1 MRKNISLTAKE
12 FNRII
17 EKNVKPTI
25 VSYFKRRGFNINE
38 YTVDEVVSMFDEKLA
53 KSIDKYDE
61 TKSQGAWFSTIA
73 LHSAYDYI
81 TDEYRWNKHN
91 QSMSIV
97 DKDGDYSEMEFSDY
111 SSSDNTRPDNMLA
124 SSEILAVLD
133 KALNMLSEEDALI
146 IRLKMKGYSNEEIG
160 EELGINDGAVRTK
173 ICRAR
178 KRFKEIPVI
187 AKMYAEIF
195 GDTYIQAA

>member
-1 MRKNISLTAKE
+1 MRKNISLTSKE
-12 FNRII
+12 FNRIV

-111 SSSDNTRPDNMLA
+111 RSSDNARPDNMLA

-133 KALNMLSEEDALI
+133 KAPNMLSEEDALI

>member
-1 MRKNISLTAKE
+1 MRTNVTLTAKE
-12 FNRII
+12 LNHIV

-111 SSSDNTRPDNMLA
+111 RSSDNTRPDNMLD

-133 KALNMLSEEDALI
+133 KAPNMLSEEDALI

>member
-1 MRKNISLTAKE
+1 MRKNISLTSKE
-12 FNRII
+12 FNRIV

-111 SSSDNTRPDNMLA
+111 RSSDNTRPDNMLA
-124 SSEILAVLD
+124 SSEILAVLN

-178 KRFKEIPVI
+178 KRFKELPVI

>member
-1 MRKNISLTAKE
+1 MKRNVSLTSKNL
-12 FNRII
+12 NRIV

-111 SSSDNTRPDNMLA
+111 RSSDNTRPDNMLA

>member
-91 QSMSIV
+91 QSMCIV

-111 SSSDNTRPDNMLA
+111 RSSDNTRPDNMLA

-178 KRFKEIPVI
+178 KRFKELPVI
-187 AKMYAEIF
+187 AKMCSEIF
-195 GDTYIQAA
+195 GDSYNKAA

>member
-12 FNRII
+12 FNRIV

-111 SSSDNTRPDNMLA
+111 RSSDNTRPDNMLA
-124 SSEILAVLD
+124 LSEILAVLD

-146 IRLKMKGYSNEEIG
+146 ICLKMKGYSNEEIG

-195 GDTYIQAA
+195 GNTYIQAA

>member
-1 MRKNISLTAKE
+1 MKKNVSLTSKNL
-12 FNRII
+12 NRIV

-91 QSMSIV
+91 QSMCIV

-111 SSSDNTRPDNMLA
+111 RSSDNTRPDNMLA

-133 KALNMLSEEDALI
+133 KALNILSEEDALI

-178 KRFKEIPVI
+178 KRFKELPVI
-187 AKMYAEIF
+187 ADMCSEIF
-195 GDTYIQAA
+195 GDSYNKAA

>member
-61 TKSQGAWFSTIA
+61 TKSQGAWFSAIA
-73 LHSAYDYI
+73 RNCAYDYI
-81 TDEYRWNKHN
+81 MKEYFWNRLH
-91 QSMSIV
+91 QSMNFV
-97 DKDGDYSEMEFSDY
+97 DKDGECYEMDFSDY
-111 SSSDNTRPDNMLA
+111 RCSDNERPDNIIA
-124 SSEILAVLD
+124 SSER
-133 KALNMLSEEDALI
+133 LSVIKNATGFLSDEDACTI
-146 IRLKMKGYSNEEIG
+146 KLKMKDYSNEEIA
-160 EELGINDGAVRTK
+160 EEFGINDGAVRTK

-187 AKMYAEIF
+187 SKMYAEIF

>member
-25 VSYFKRRGFNINE
+25 VSYFKSRGFNINE

-111 SSSDNTRPDNMLA
+111 RSSDNTRPDNMLA

>member
-12 FNRII
+12 FNRIV

-111 SSSDNTRPDNMLA
+111 RSSDNTRPDNMLA

>member
-1 MRKNISLTAKE
+1 MRKNISLTSKE
-12 FNRII
+12 FNRIV

-111 SSSDNTRPDNMLA
+111 RSSDNTRPDNMLA

-146 IRLKMKGYSNEEIG
+146 IRLKMKGYSNEEIA
-160 EELGINDGAVRTK
+160 EEFGINDGAVRTK

-178 KRFKEIPVI
+178 KRFKELPVI
-187 AKMYAEIF
+187 AKICSEIF
-195 GDTYIQAA
+195 GDSYNKAA

>member
-61 TKSQGAWFSTIA
+61 TKSQGAWFSAIA
-73 LHSAYDYI
+73 RNCAYDYI
-81 TDEYRWNKHN
+81 MKEYLWNRLH
-91 QSMSIV
+91 QSMNFV
-97 DKDGDYSEMEFSDY
+97 DKDGECYEMDFSDY
-111 SSSDNTRPDNMLA
+111 RCSDNERPDNIIA
-124 SSEILAVLD
+124 SSER
-133 KALNMLSEEDALI
+133 LSVIKNATDFLSDEDACTI
-146 IRLKMKGYSNEEIG
+146 KLKMKDYSNEEIA
-160 EELGINDGAVRTK
+160 EEFGINDGAVRTK

>member
-1 MRKNISLTAKE
+1 MRKNISLTSKE

-91 QSMSIV
+91 QSMCIV
-97 DKDGDYSEMEFSDY
+97 DKYGDYSEMEFSDY
-111 SSSDNTRPDNMLA
+111 RSSDNTRPDNMLA

-195 GDTYIQAA
+195 GNTYIQAA

>member
-1 MRKNISLTAKE
+1 MRTNVTLTAKE
-12 FNRII
+12 LNHIV

-38 YTVDEVVSMFDEKLA
+38 YTVEEVVSMFDEKLA

-91 QSMSIV
+91 QSMCIV

-111 SSSDNTRPDNMLA
+111 RSSDNTRPDNMLA

>member
-12 FNRII
+12 LNRII

-91 QSMSIV
+91 QSMCIV

-111 SSSDNTRPDNMLA
+111 RSSDNTRPDNMLA

>member
-1 MRKNISLTAKE
+1 MRKNISLTSKE
-12 FNRII
+12 FNRIV

-91 QSMSIV
+91 QSMCIV

-111 SSSDNTRPDNMLA
+111 RSSDNTRPDNMLA
-124 SSEILAVLD
+124 SSEILAVLN

-178 KRFKEIPVI
+178 KRFKELPVI

>member
-1 MRKNISLTAKE
+1 MRKNISLTSKNL
-12 FNRII
+12 NRIV

-91 QSMSIV
+91 QSMYIV

-111 SSSDNTRPDNMLA
+111 RSSDNIRPDNMLA

-133 KALNMLSEEDALI
+133 KALNILSEEDALI

-160 EELGINDGAVRTK
+160 EEFGINDGAVRTK

>member
-17 EKNVKPTI
+17 EKNVKSTI

-111 SSSDNTRPDNMLA
+111 RSSDNVRPDNMLA

>member
-61 TKSQGAWFSTIA
+61 TKSHGAWFSTIA

-91 QSMSIV
+91 QSMCIV

-111 SSSDNTRPDNMLA
+111 RCSDNERPDNIIA
-124 SSEILAVLD
+124 SRER
-133 KALNMLSEEDALI
+133 LSVIKNATGFLRDEDACTI
-146 IRLKMKGYSNEEIG
+146 KLKMKDYSNEEIA
-160 EELGINDGAVRTK
+160 EEFGINDGACRTK
-173 ICRAR
+173 VFRAR
-178 KRFKEIPVI
+178 KRFKELPVI
-187 AKMYAEIF
+187 ADMCSEIF
-195 GDTYIQAA
+195 GDSYNKAA

>member
-1 MRKNISLTAKE
+1 MKQKKSLTAKE
-12 FNRII
+12 LNRII

-25 VSYFKRRGFNINE
+25 VSYFKSREFYINE
-38 YTVDEVVSMFDEKLA
+38 YTVEEVVCMFDEKLA

-111 SSSDNTRPDNMLA
+111 RSSDNARPDNMLA

>member
-1 MRKNISLTAKE
+1 MRKNISLTSKE
-12 FNRII
+12 FNRIV

-111 SSSDNTRPDNMLA
+111 RSSDNTRPDNMLA

-160 EELGINDGAVRTK
+160 EELGINDGACRTK
-173 ICRAR
+173 VFRAR

>member
-1 MRKNISLTAKE
+1 MKRNVSLTSKNL
-12 FNRII
+12 NRIV

-111 SSSDNTRPDNMLA
+111 RSSDNTRPDNMLA

-173 ICRAR
+173 ICRVR

-187 AKMYAEIF
+187 SKMYAEIF

>member
-111 SSSDNTRPDNMLA
+111 RSSDNTRPDNMLA
-124 SSEILAVLD
+124 SSEILVVLD

-160 EELGINDGAVRTK
+160 EEFGINDGAVRTK
-173 ICRAR
+173 ICRVR

>member
-111 SSSDNTRPDNMLA
+111 RSSDNTRPDNMLA

-178 KRFKEIPVI
+178 KRFKELPVI
-187 AKMYAEIF
+187 ADMCSEIF
-195 GDTYIQAA
+195 GDSYNKAA

>member
-73 LHSAYDYI
+73 LHNAYDYI

-91 QSMSIV
+91 QSMCIV

-111 SSSDNTRPDNMLA
+111 RCSDNERPDNIIA

>member
-1 MRKNISLTAKE
+1 MRKNISLTSKE

-25 VSYFKRRGFNINE
+25 VSYFKSREFYINE
-38 YTVDEVVSMFDEKLA
+38 YTVEEVVCMFNEKLA

-97 DKDGDYSEMEFSDY
+97 DKDGDYSDMDCLNATDAMGRTMEVKDIDLY
-111 SSSDNTRPDNMLA
+111 NP
-124 SSEILAVLD
+124 E
-133 KALNMLSEEDALI
+133 K
-146 IRLKMKGYSNEEIG
+146 LK
-160 EELGINDGAVRTK
+160 V
-173 ICRAR
+173 
-178 KRFKEIPVI
+178 
-187 AKMYAEIF
+187 
-195 GDTYIQAA
+195 

>member
-1 MRKNISLTAKE
+1 MKRNVSLTSKNL
-12 FNRII
+12 NRIV

-25 VSYFKRRGFNINE
+25 VSYFKSRGFNINE

-91 QSMSIV
+91 QSMCIV
-97 DKDGDYSEMEFSDY
+97 LLM
-111 SSSDNTRPDNMLA
+111 
-124 SSEILAVLD
+124 
-133 KALNMLSEEDALI
+133 
-146 IRLKMKGYSNEEIG
+146 
-160 EELGINDGAVRTK
+160 
-173 ICRAR
+173 
-178 KRFKEIPVI
+178 
-187 AKMYAEIF
+187 MYAEIF

>member
-25 VSYFKRRGFNINE
+25 VSYFKSREFYINE
-38 YTVDEVVSMFDEKLA
+38 YTVEEVVCMFNEKLA

-91 QSMSIV
+91 QSMSVV

-111 SSSDNTRPDNMLA
+111 RSSDNTRPDNMLD

-133 KALNMLSEEDALI
+133 KALNMLSKEDALI

-160 EELGINDGAVRTK
+160 EELGINDGACRTK
-173 ICRAR
+173 VFRAR

>member
-1 MRKNISLTAKE
+1 MKRNVSLISKNL
-12 FNRII
+12 NRIV

-61 TKSQGAWFSTIA
+61 TKSQGVWFSTIA

-91 QSMSIV
+91 QSMCIV

-111 SSSDNTRPDNMLA
+111 RSSDNTRPDNMLA

>member
-1 MRKNISLTAKE
+1 MRKNISLTSKE
-12 FNRII
+12 FNRIV

-133 KALNMLSEEDALI
+133 KAPNMLSEEDALI

-195 GDTYIQAA
+195 GNTYIQAA

>member
-1 MRKNISLTAKE
+1 MRKNISLTSKE
-12 FNRII
+12 FNRIV

-91 QSMSIV
+91 QSMSVV
-97 DKDGDYSEMEFSDY
+97 DKDGNYSEMEFSDY
-111 SSSDNTRPDNMLA
+111 RSSDNTRPDNMLA

-178 KRFKEIPVI
+178 KRFKELPVI

>member
-91 QSMSIV
+91 QSMCIV

-111 SSSDNTRPDNMLA
+111 RSSDNTRPDNMLA

>member
-1 MRKNISLTAKE
+1 MKKNVSLTSKNL
-12 FNRII
+12 NRIV

-91 QSMSIV
+91 QSMCIV

-111 SSSDNTRPDNMLA
+111 RSSDNTRPDNMLV

-133 KALNMLSEEDALI
+133 KALNILSEEDALI

-178 KRFKEIPVI
+178 KRFKELPVI
-187 AKMYAEIF
+187 ADMCSEIF
-195 GDTYIQAA
+195 GDSYNKAA

>member
-1 MRKNISLTAKE
+1 MRKNISLTTKE

-17 EKNVKPTI
+17 EKNVKTTI

-38 YTVDEVVSMFDEKLA
+38 YIVEEVVCMFNEKLA

-91 QSMSIV
+91 QSMCIV
-97 DKDGDYSEMEFSDY
+97 DKDGDYSEMDFSDY
-111 SSSDNTRPDNMLA
+111 RSSDNTRPDNMLA

-178 KRFKEIPVI
+178 KRFKELPVI
-187 AKMYAEIF
+187 ADMCSEIF
-195 GDTYIQAA
+195 GDSYNKAA

>member
-1 MRKNISLTAKE
+1 MRKNISLTSKNL
-12 FNRII
+12 NRIV

-38 YTVDEVVSMFDEKLA
+38 YTVEEVVSMFDEKLA

-91 QSMSIV
+91 QSMCIV

-111 SSSDNTRPDNMLA
+111 RSSDNTRPDNMLA

-187 AKMYAEIF
+187 SKMYAEIF

>member
-91 QSMSIV
+91 QSMCIV

-111 SSSDNTRPDNMLA
+111 RSSDNARPDNMLA

-146 IRLKMKGYSNEEIG
+146 IHLKMKGYSNEEIG

>member
-1 MRKNISLTAKE
+1 MRKNISLTSKNL
-12 FNRII
+12 NRIV

-111 SSSDNTRPDNMLA
+111 RSSDNTRPDNMLA

-160 EELGINDGAVRTK
+160 EEFGINDGAVRTK

>member
-38 YTVDEVVSMFDEKLA
+38 YTVEEVVCMFNEKLA

-91 QSMSIV
+91 QSMCIV

-111 SSSDNTRPDNMLA
+111 RSSDNTRPDNMLA